1 MYHYRLLSL
10 AATLLLAGCAGPG
23 IYLPPVEDRSAPL
36 SRAPQAAPVEQD
48 TGVRVTPLYDEPVIR
63 QQRLGS
69 DSGFSVQP
77 LYPSGS
83 NDRAS
88 DYSNS
93 QQGQLQGQLQDNY
106 QGGGQGNTQYGSGQ
120 SSFQASS
127 EAPVSANPAVVA
139 LLDSARQQ
147 QGAGSLAAAQTSLER
162 AQRIAPRD
170 PQVYYQL
177 ADIQRQMQ
185 KYSEAEQLALRG
197 VALAGG
203 QPESLRK
210 LWLLIASVRKDT
222 GNLSGAR
229 DALEQARRY

>member
-1 MYHYRLLSL
+1 MYRYRLLSL
-10 AATLLLAGCAGPG
+10 AAALLLAGCAGPG

-48 TGVRVTPLYDEPVIR
+48 TGVRVTPIYDEPVVR

-77 LYPSGS
+77 LYPSDS
-83 NDRAS
+83 NDRGS
-88 DYSNS
+88 DYSS
-93 QQGQLQGQLQDNY
+93 PQQLQGQLQDNY
-106 QGGGQGNTQYGSGQ
+106 QQGNRQYGSGQ
-120 SSFQASS
+120 GSSQGNS
-127 EAPVSANPAVVA
+127 EAPAAANAAVVA

>member
-1 MYHYRLLSL
+1 MYRYRLLPL
-10 AATLLLAGCAGPG
+10 AAALFLAGCAGPG

-48 TGVRVTPLYDEPVIR
+48 SGVRVTPIYDEPVVR

-77 LYPSGS
+77 LYPSDS
-83 NDRAS
+83 NRGS
-88 DYSNS
+88 DYSN
-93 QQGQLQGQLQDNY
+93 QQPQGQLQDSY
-106 QGGGQGNTQYGSGQ
+106 QGGFQSESQYNGGQ
-120 SSFQASS
+120 SSQGAYQGGAD
-127 EAPVSANPAVVA
+127 APVSSNPAVVA

-170 PQVYYQL
+170 PLVYYQL

-185 KYSEAEQLALRG
+185 KYGEAEQLARRG
-197 VALAGG
+197 IALAGG
-203 QPESLRK
+203 QPETLRK
-210 LWLLIASVRKDT
+210 LWLLIASTRKDAGDLT
-222 GNLSGAR
+222 GAR

>member
-1 MYHYRLLSL
+1 MHRYRLLLL
-10 AATLLLAGCAGPG
+10 AAALLLAGCAGPG

-48 TGVRVTPLYDEPVIR
+48 TGVRVTPIYDEPVVR

-69 DSGFSVQP
+69 DSGFSAQP
-77 LYPSGS
+77 LYPSDS
-83 NDRAS
+83 SDRGS
-88 DYSNS
+88 DYSS
-93 QQGQLQGQLQDNY
+93 PQQLQGQLQDNY
-106 QGGGQGNTQYGSGQ
+106 QQGNRQYGGGQGNSQGN
-120 SSFQASS
+120 S
-127 EAPVSANPAVVA
+127 EAPAAANAAVVA

>member
-1 MYHYRLLSL
+1 MHRYRLLLL
-10 AATLLLAGCAGPG
+10 AAALLLAGCAGPG

-48 TGVRVTPLYDEPVIR
+48 TGVRVTPIYDEPVVR

-77 LYPSGS
+77 LYPSDS
-83 NDRAS
+83 SDRGS
-88 DYSNS
+88 DYSSS
-93 QQGQLQGQLQDNY
+93 QQLQGQLQDNY
-106 QGGGQGNTQYGSGQ
+106 QQGNRQYGGGQGNSQGN
-120 SSFQASS
+120 S
-127 EAPVSANPAVVA
+127 EAPAAANAAVVA

>member
-1 MYHYRLLSL
+1 MYPYRLLSL
-10 AATLLLAGCAGPG
+10 AAVLLLAGCAGPG

-48 TGVRVTPLYDEPVIR
+48 TGVRVTPLYDEPVVR

-83 NDRAS
+83 NDRTS
-88 DYSNS
+88 DYSNP
-93 QQGQLQGQLQDNY
+93 QQGQLQGQLQE
-106 QGGGQGNTQYGSGQ
+106 NTQYGSGQ
-120 SSFQASS
+120 SSFQGSS

-203 QPESLRK
+203 QSDTLRK

-222 GNLSGAR
+222 GNLAGAR

>member
-1 MYHYRLLSL
+1 M
-10 AATLLLAGCAGPG
+10 LLAGCAGPG

-48 TGVRVTPLYDEPVIR
+48 TGVRVTPVYDEPVIR

-77 LYPSGS
+77 LYPSDS
-83 NDRAS
+83 ADRGGA
-88 DYSNS
+88 
-93 QQGQLQGQLQDNY
+93 QGQLQDGYQSSAQSGSRCGCECGY
-106 QGGGQGNTQYGSGQ
+106 QGCCGARVG
-120 SSFQASS
+120 AS
-127 EAPVSANPAVVA
+127 PAVVA

-185 KYSEAEQLALRG
+185 KYAEAEQVARRG
-197 VALAGG
+197 IALAGG
-203 QPESLRK
+203 QPDTLRK
-210 LWLLIASVRKDT
+210 LWLLIASVRKDAGDLT
-222 GNLSGAR
+222 GAR